1 MLKKP
6 FSIAREI
13 IEEALTRAHSK
24 ISMTGRNLQE
34 IVRLVEIHPRK

>member
-24 ISMTGRNLQE
+24 ISMKKSSTKLS
-34 IVRLVEIHPRK
+34 V